1 MEASS
6 KSKEN
11 RPRVLALAAP
21 AGRPAELPSQLSES
35 SARLLGAVGVA
46 AIAVVHILDSVG
58 TYESTRWIFWAYIA
72 VIAAAIPV
80 ALTLTHWASP
90 LAWIAT
96 AGLAAGPFVGYLWSR
111 TLGLPGDQPDV
122 GNWLCT
128 LGMASLFVEAS
139 VIALSATR
147 VGLRGPWRQA
157 T

>member
-6 KSKEN
+6 KSQDN
-11 RPRVLALAAP
+11 RHRVLALAAP
-21 AGRPAELPSQLSES
+21 AGRPAELPAPLSES

-46 AIAVVHILDSVG
+46 AIAVIHVLDAVG
-58 TYESTRWIFWAYIA
+58 TYQSTRWIFWAYVA
-72 VIAAAIPV
+72 VIATAIPV
-80 ALTLTHWASP
+80 ALAITHWASP

-96 AGLAAGPFVGYLWSR
+96 AGLAAGPFIGYLWSR

-128 LGMASLFVEAS
+128 LGMASLYVEAS

-147 VGLRGPWRQA
+147 LGLRGPWRKA

>member
-6 KSKEN
+6 KSDDS
-11 RPRVLALAAP
+11 RLRLLTLAP
-21 AGRPAELPSQLSES
+21 PSGRPAELPAQLSES

-46 AIAVVHILDSVG
+46 AIAVIHILDAVG

-80 ALTLTHWASP
+80 ALTLTHWASSV
-90 LAWIAT
+90 AWVAT
-96 AGLAAGPFVGYLWSR
+96 AGLAVGPFIGYLWSR

-128 LGMASLFVEAS
+128 LGMASLYVEAS

-147 VGLRGPWRQA
+147 LGLRRSWRTA
-157 T
+157 A